1 MNLPFFILFIG
12 LILIICGYAKQITN
26 NEKNIEIKYIPR
38 CIYDELVMNSVITL
52 VFFLLLR
59 FAFCIFF
66 TCFTPMK
73 KDNFVGQNVPD

>member
-38 CIYDELVMNSVITL
+38 GIYDELVMNSVI
-52 VFFLLLR
+52 
-59 FAFCIFF
+59 
-66 TCFTPMK
+66 K
-73 KDNFVGQNVPD
+73 